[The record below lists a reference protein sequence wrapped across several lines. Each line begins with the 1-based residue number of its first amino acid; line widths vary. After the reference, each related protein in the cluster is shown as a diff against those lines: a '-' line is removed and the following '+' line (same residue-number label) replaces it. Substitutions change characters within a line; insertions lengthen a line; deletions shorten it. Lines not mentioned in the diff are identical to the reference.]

1 MPRSGTTLLTDI
13 LYKSDKYFCFTYSDF
28 PFFELPNLWSY
39 FKSIYFA
46 FNKKN
51 KKRLHDDGVYIDYKS
66 IDSFDEI
73 VLNRIINKNI
83 KNQINFDQYIEYL
96 SVINHCTLSRN
107 KKKYLAKNF
116 HMIFK
121 LDKILDLNHNSK
133 FIITFRNPINQVYSL
148 MRQHLN
154 FSKLKRHEYK
164 LNKKMKIMNHFEFG
178 PSRVFFSFYDKKFNL
193 EHEIEADIY
202 LSYWLYLYNYL
213 YDNYKNNKR
222 VIFVNYDDL
231 INKSNDKILNNVLKK
246 ISNFLNINI
255 NVSKNSFFVKN
266 NYYVEADQ
274 HLLMNSKI
282 LYEKLSKL

>member
-1 MPRSGTTLLTDI
+1 
-13 LYKSDKYFCFTYSDF
+13 
-28 PFFELPNLWSY
+28 
-39 FKSIYFA
+39 
-46 FNKKN
+46 
-51 KKRLHDDGVYIDYKS
+51 
-66 IDSFDEI
+66 
-73 VLNRIINKNI
+73 
-83 KNQINFDQYIEYL
+83 
-96 SVINHCTLSRN
+96 
-107 KKKYLAKNF
+107 
-116 HMIFK
+116 
-121 LDKILDLNHNSK
+121 
-133 FIITFRNPINQVYSL
+133 
-148 MRQHLN
+148 
-154 FSKLKRHEYK
+154 
-164 LNKKMKIMNHFEFG
+164 KIMNHFEFG